1 MMIPDRIEREILIDA
16 PPEVVWGVVT
26 DPEHVAG
33 WFSDSAEI
41 ELRPGGRAILTWEE
55 HGRVPG
61 RVESVE
67 PPRFFSFRWISGSG
81 TELREDNTTLV
92 EFTLSAEGDGTRLR
106 VVAGRREGEDR
117 RRTPRRLG
125 ARARRPPCVRQAAGR
140 HITRA
145 MSSLAAEAD
154 ELLSAVAD
162 PTRRRVLDVLLGRG
176 EATATM
182 LAGELPVTRQ
192 AVAKQLAVLDRAG
205 LVEGRRRGR
214 EVRYA
219 VRPQQLDV
227 ASRSMAQ
234 VAAQWDRRLAAIKRI
249 AEAAAREQEGST
261 HETEE
266 VRR

>member
-1 MMIPDRIEREILIDA
+1 
-16 PPEVVWGVVT
+16 
-26 DPEHVAG
+26 
-33 WFSDSAEI
+33 
-41 ELRPGGRAILTWEE
+41 
-55 HGRVPG
+55 
-61 RVESVE
+61 
-67 PPRFFSFRWISGSG
+67 
-81 TELREDNTTLV
+81 
-92 EFTLSAEGDGTRLR
+92 
-106 VVAGRREGEDR
+106 
-117 RRTPRRLG
+117 
-125 ARARRPPCVRQAAGR
+125 
-140 HITRA
+140 

-249 AEAAAREQEGST
+249 AEAAARKQEGST

-266 VRR
+266 VTR

>member
-106 VVAGRREGEDR
+106 VVETGFRDLAGPDDEKAKTVDGHRDGWVRELDDLRAYVRQRVGTSAGR
-117 RRTPRRLG
+117 
-125 ARARRPPCVRQAAGR
+125 
-140 HITRA
+140 
-145 MSSLAAEAD
+145 
-154 ELLSAVAD
+154 
-162 PTRRRVLDVLLGRG
+162 
-176 EATATM
+176 
-182 LAGELPVTRQ
+182 
-192 AVAKQLAVLDRAG
+192 
-205 LVEGRRRGR
+205 
-214 EVRYA
+214 
-219 VRPQQLDV
+219 
-227 ASRSMAQ
+227 
-234 VAAQWDRRLAAIKRI
+234 
-249 AEAAAREQEGST
+249 
-261 HETEE
+261 
-266 VRR
+266 